1 LHDIVAKSHKR
12 QIISPEMYIQI
23 IYRRRSM
30 KMKLKTRLHYIL
42 IALFAMATLSA
53 LQIDGQTK
61 KKKITYYAINA
72 GTVLRVR
79 LHHELSS
86 KTAHIGMAFT
96 STTVDPVYSSGG
108 VQVIPAGSV
117 VHGKVTHVKPAAKN
131 GEPGTIDVDFVSV
144 TMPNKRSVAIN
155 GTLVSLDEN
164 GAKSDNEGTVSANKT
179 SNRHL
184 KFIGGGAAGG
194 AIIGGI
200 AGGGTGALIGA
211 GVGAV
216 GGLLGKNLS
225 KGKDA
230 VVKAGTEFGVYL
242 NRKISLPRY

>member
-1 LHDIVAKSHKR
+1 
-12 QIISPEMYIQI
+12 
-23 IYRRRSM
+23 M
-30 KMKLKTRLHYIL
+30 KVPFRIAIFSFL
-42 IALFAMATLSA
+42 IATFVLSG
-53 LQIDGQTK
+53 LSVLRVDGQTK
-61 KKKITYYAINA
+61 KKKITYYALNA

-79 LHHELSS
+79 LHHDLSS
-86 KTAHIGMAFT
+86 KTAHIGLAFT

-108 VQVIPAGSV
+108 VELIPAGSI
-117 VHGKVTHVKPAAKN
+117 VHGKVTHVRPAAKN

-144 TMPNKRSVAIN
+144 VLPNKRSVVIN
-155 GTLVSLDEN
+155 GSLVSLNEE

-216 GGLLGKNLS
+216 GGLIGKNFS

-230 VVKAGTEFGVYL
+230 IVKSGTEFGVYL

>member
-1 LHDIVAKSHKR
+1 
-12 QIISPEMYIQI
+12 MT
-23 IYRRRSM
+23 M
-30 KMKLKTRLHYIL
+30 TFKTKLHYFL
-42 IALFAMATLSA
+42 ITIFAVASLTA
-53 LQIDGQTK
+53 IQVDGQTK
-61 KKKITYYAINA
+61 KKKITYYPLDA

-86 KTAHIGMAFT
+86 KTAAIGMAFT
-96 STTVDPVYSSGG
+96 STTVDPVYSTGG
-108 VQVIPAGSV
+108 VQLIPAGSI
-117 VHGKVTHVKPAAKN
+117 VHGKVTHVKRAAKN

-144 TMPNKRSVAIN
+144 TLPNKRSVLIN
-155 GTLVSLDEN
+155 GTLVSLDGN
-164 GAKSDNEGTVSANKT
+164 GATSDNEGTVSANKT

-230 VVKAGTEFGVYL
+230 EVKAGTEFGVYL

>member
-1 LHDIVAKSHKR
+1 
-12 QIISPEMYIQI
+12 
-23 IYRRRSM
+23 M
-30 KMKLKTRLHYIL
+30 KGPIKTTLYSFL
-42 IALFAMATLSA
+42 IATFVLASLAV

-61 KKKITYYAINA
+61 KKKITYYPIAA

-86 KTAHIGMAFT
+86 KTAHIGMPFT

-117 VHGKVTHVKPAAKN
+117 VHGKVTHVRPAAKN

-144 TMPNKRSVAIN
+144 TLPNKRSIAIN
-155 GTLVSLDEN
+155 GTLVSLDETS
-164 GAKSDNEGTVSANKT
+164 AKSDNEGTVSANKT

-216 GGLLGKNLS
+216 GGLIGKNLS